1 MLEQAFK
8 VAEENGV
15 MLYDIMTERYE
26 ITTMIQREL
35 SLIPEVLAHCKQ
47 ELPKSRPSPKK
58 VCTTFS
64 NMFREIHWFDRPGFL
79 MWNNKAKA
87 LWM

>member
-1 MLEQAFK
+1 MVTAGNNAKKTEYILETVEAGINVLADKPMVITPDEFPMLEQAFK

-35 SLIPEVLAHCKQ
+35 SIN
-47 ELPKSRPSPKK
+47 S
-58 VCTTFS
+58 
-64 NMFREIHWFDRPGFL
+64 
-79 MWNNKAKA
+79 
-87 LWM
+87 